1 LEHLCQK
8 RQFSFQTPVDSTG
21 LHWSPGG
28 VFKQWTPGGVENLVD
43 SGGLHWSP
51 PEFVELGVSIK
62 VRIGLEAI

>member
-1 LEHLCQK
+1 MPK
-8 RQFSFQTPVDSTG
+8 KAIFISDSSG

-43 SGGLHWSP
+43 SGGLWWSP
-51 PEFVELGVSIK
+51 LEFVGLWIRVR